1 MDGVAGEHEGG
12 QERGGGQPEQEAV
25 QEEGVEAVEQEVDSL
40 EAPRPRPRESLLC
53 PVGQGGH
60 WSVRLNRIQSLIR
73 VKYIHILYFL
83 SEQNAIKYVLIHPYF
98 VSTELNRIQSDAC

>member
-12 QERGGGQPEQEAV
+12 QQRGGGQPEQEAV

-40 EAPRPRPRESLLC
+40 EAPRPRPPESLLC

-73 VKYIHILYFL
+73 VKYIHILYL
-83 SEQNAIKYVLIHPYF
+83 SSI
-98 VSTELNRIQSDAC
+98 ELNRIQSDTC